1 MGVGVVVSKSLG
13 CLGPD
18 PVLNPA
24 VAVEN
29 FLLVYTGNTCQ
40 LLSIGR
46 EGWSCLEDST
56 VRGRYKPGA
65 AACGHQAGGNLLK
78 TSCWGQDSRTRQQ
91 HRSCLTQKDVPPSNH
106 AETWTDEGNK
116 HGMWQQPRHAPV
128 CAEEKSPWFP
138 ETQSTRHTRAMHLE
152 DVPDLKCL
160 GTLPVIYWNK
170 SSSVTILI
178 LFLVKKLISFR

>member
-1 MGVGVVVSKSLG
+1 MREQRNGSAQHQTGVGVVVSKSLG

-56 VRGRYKPGA
+56 VQGRDKPGA

-78 TSCWGQDSRTRQQ
+78 TIMLGPGQQEKAAAQVVFDAERCT
-91 HRSCLTQKDVPPSNH
+91 SNH
-106 AETWTDEGNK
+106 AET
-116 HGMWQQPRHAPV
+116 
-128 CAEEKSPWFP
+128 
-138 ETQSTRHTRAMHLE
+138 
-152 DVPDLKCL
+152 
-160 GTLPVIYWNK
+160 
-170 SSSVTILI
+170 
-178 LFLVKKLISFR
+178 